1 MFQPSPL
8 QTADDNF
15 RKCRMLVLP
24 PPLCCVASY
33 ASLSYNE
40 NIRSGIMIINIFTP
54 DSLIGILRLLRPQG
68 RSW

>member
-8 QTADDNF
+8 QTAYDNF
-15 RKCRMLVLP
+15 RKCRMVLR
-24 PPLCCVASY
+24 PPLCCVGSY

-40 NIRSGIMIINIFTP
+40 NIRFGIMIINSFTP
-54 DSLIGILRLLRPQG
+54 DSLIGILGLFRPQG